1 MKRNRIPLL
10 LAVVIALISFLPA
23 GTLAQRGIVVTSLND
38 MVFRSEVI
46 LEVDVKSVFPSYGIN
61 PRPDGTATPA
71 TDALLRSTRVL
82 KGSQPQTDFVVG
94 QLGGTLPGRTGW
106 ESSQLMQAG
115 KRYIVFLRTA
125 SPAAVQALPQRATPR
140 YELVGAHL
148 GLVAIDEAGNA
159 RLDSE
164 LPFYKDYDR
173 KAKEMI
179 ISEIISLVARA
190 IQPR

>member
-1 MKRNRIPLL
+1 MKLNRTLL
-10 LAVVIALISFLPA
+10 LLPVVIALISFLPEA
-23 GTLAQRGIVVTSLND
+23 TLAQRGIVVTSLND
-38 MVFRSEVI
+38 MVSRSEVI

-61 PRPDGTATPA
+61 PRPNGMSTPA
-71 TDALLRSTRVL
+71 TDALLGSTRVL
-82 KGSQPQTDFVVG
+82 KGSQPPTDFVVG

-125 SPAAVQALPQRATPR
+125 PATAVQALPQRAAPR

-148 GLVAIDEAGNA
+148 GLVAIDEVGNA

-164 LPFYKDYDR
+164 LPFYKDFDR
-173 KAKEMI
+173 KAKEMMI
-179 ISEIISLVARA
+179 AEIISLVAKA
-190 IQPR
+190 IRP